1 MLESSGNMACP
12 AVVRVLRSAAV
23 GACCGDS
30 RAERV
35 CCDKFVAVLDGG
47 MLVGN
52 PISNSGLFEISL
64 PAERYADITVC
75 RHQCFELFRMPAES
89 VRIFSIVAFE
99 FKRARQGTRE

>member
-1 MLESSGNMACP
+1 MLESSGNMASPLCEFCVP
-12 AVVRVLRSAAV
+12 AAV

-35 CCDKFVAVLDGG
+35 SGDKFVAVLDGG

-75 RHQCFELFRMPAES
+75 RHQCFD
-89 VRIFSIVAFE
+89 AFPNAGGIGAHLLH
-99 FKRARQGTRE
+99 RRL